1 MFQTKQSIVTMK
13 EMGSFRISQSDFGQ
27 DLKIDTAAD
36 LDDEESSYVNPNT
49 GCIELLPYK
58 GVAYRHILDLLSRVR
73 AILLDGGKSL
83 TKESAR
89 QISTIIKIIRKIQS
103 QLVQD
108 PSFNDITI
116 EYSDWRQLWD
126 SVVICW
132 VRHDRFFG
140 DTSSHG
146 SPINIRLFINCPI
159 DYSIY
164 LMTSIQ

>member
-1 MFQTKQSIVTMK
+1 MFEAKQSIVTMK
-13 EMGSFRISQSDFGQ
+13 ETGSFCISQSDFGE
-27 DLKIDTAAD
+27 DLKIETAAD
-36 LDDEESSYVNPNT
+36 LDDEASSYVNPNT
-49 GCIELLPYK
+49 GCIELLPYE

-108 PSFNDITI
+108 PSFNDIKI

-132 VRHDRFFG
+132 VRRDRFFG
-140 DTSSHG
+140 NTSSHG

-164 LMTSIQ
+164 PMTSIQ